1 MMISGGEWLETPGSS
16 SSVNPQ
22 GEARSESSFEGE
34 VVGGSSVLWGW
45 VSAGAP
51 SFSGS
56 DMGVSFRKGVLLALV
71 GDLGETPM
79 DLAGSQSLRRQ
90 LVCLLAM
97 ELLRR
102 HLSASS
108 S

>member
-56 DMGVSFRKGVLLALV
+56 DMGVSFRKGGSV
-71 GDLGETPM
+71 GSGGGFGRDS
-79 DLAGSQSLRRQ
+79 DGSG
-90 LVCLLAM
+90 
-97 ELLRR
+97 
-102 HLSASS
+102 
-108 S
+108 